1 MVCWRFLLLFI
12 LLSIATDVTSVFYM
26 SPHSHRL
33 KIEPSFK
40 HSIKGRNGRKVQGKT
55 WCVTKLTLTSHHL
68 VTLKSKELAVQSKQ
82 LSCLFY
88 RYMWKEITSL
98 LKTGHC
104 IAPYSQGMINLIW
117 KATISFSSSYLV
129 LLIDLFL
136 KFYVFDY
143 LSAWKFV
150 HHMCAVTKE
159 ARRGYRIPRTGGIDR
174 CELQKWWLGNASGS
188 SGRSASELNLWA
200 NSPALYHSYNE
211 QILSFKFCTV
221 QCLT

>member
-12 LLSIATDVTSVFYM
+12 LLSIATDVTSVFYV

-40 HSIKGRNGRKVQGKT
+40 HSIKGRNRGEMQGKT

-68 VTLKSKELAVQSKQ
+68 VTLKSKELSVQSKQ
-82 LSCLFY
+82 LSCLFH

-104 IAPYSQGMINLIW
+104 IALYSQGMINLIW
-117 KATISFSSSYLV
+117 KATNSFSIYLV

-136 KFYVFDY
+136 KFYVLDY
-143 LSAWKFV
+143 LTAWKSV
-150 HHMCAVTKE
+150 YHMCAVTKE
-159 ARRGYRIPRTGGIDR
+159 ARRGYRIPRTGGIDC
-174 CELQKWWLGNASGS
+174 CELQNGDWEMRLGHPEDQQVSLTSEPTLQPCITLIMNKYSVS
-188 SGRSASELNLWA
+188 NSAQFN
-200 NSPALYHSYNE
+200 
-211 QILSFKFCTV
+211 V
-221 QCLT
+221 